1 LPHHPARGIEQFEVG
16 LLELLLAAFRFV
28 AASPH
33 ISQTFLVG
41 VQSRSGV
48 SLAQALIGHRFQDGD
63 YGSE

>member
-1 LPHHPARGIEQFEVG
+1 VWWIDPDRDNP
-16 LLELLLAAFRFV
+16 
-28 AASPH
+28 SPH

>member
-1 LPHHPARGIEQFEVG
+1 MIDADDFKRKLEQHR
-16 LLELLLAAFRFV
+16 AAV
-28 AASPH
+28 AKVNALNPH